1 MAGITGLGQ
10 KIDAARRVTAQ
21 ASDFTQNATSIT
33 GTYSGAAGSTT
44 MVNDF
49 IGMDYTQVET
59 IRTAIREYVNNIQS
73 AINKLRTETNAEQAF
88 HGEIKTSVENYVSG
102 VCDCANA
109 YTSQLLE
116 FSDKMQEAYKAFVAH
131 ESGIASQISSQGS
144 QVSTNAQGYT
154 EQE

>member
-10 KIDAARRVTAQ
+10 KIDAARRVTDT
-21 ASDFTQNATSIT
+21 ASDFSQTVTGVT
-33 GTYSGAAGSTT
+33 GTYAGAAGSTA
-44 MVNDF
+44 MSSDF

-59 IRTAIREYVNNIQS
+59 IRTSIREYVSSIQN
-73 AINKLRTETNAEQAF
+73 ALERLRTETNANQAF

-102 VCDCANA
+102 VVDSANA

-116 FSDKMQEAYKAFVAH
+116 FSDKMQQAYKAFIAH
-131 ESGIASQISSQGS
+131 ETDVSSQISAQGKEAS
-144 QVSTNAQGYT
+144 DNAQNYT

>member
-10 KIDAARRVTAQ
+10 KIDAAGRVAAGATN
-21 ASDFTQNATSIT
+21 FTQSTTGVT
-33 GTYSGAAGSTT
+33 GTYTGASGSTA
-44 MVNDF
+44 MSSDF

-59 IRTAIREYVNNIQS
+59 IRTSIREYVNTIQN
-73 AINKLRTETNAEQAF
+73 ALNRLRNETNASQAF

-102 VCDCANA
+102 VVDSATA

-116 FSDKMQEAYKAFVAH
+116 FSDKMQQAYKAFVTH
-131 ESGIASQISSQGS
+131 ESEVSSQINTQAKEASSS
-144 QVSTNAQGYT
+144 AENYT

>member
-10 KIDAARRVTAQ
+10 KIDAARRVTSE
-21 ASDFTQNATSIT
+21 ASNFTQGTTSIV
-33 GTYSGAAGSTT
+33 GTYQGASGSTT
-44 MVNDF
+44 MTNDF

-59 IRTAIREYVNNIQS
+59 IRTAIREYVNSIKS
-73 AINKLRTETNAEQAF
+73 AIEKLRTETNAEQAF

-102 VCDCANA
+102 VVDCADA

-116 FSDKMQEAYKAFVAH
+116 FSDKMQQAYKAFIAH
-131 ESGIASQISSQGS
+131 ESGISSQISAQASQTS
-144 QVSTNAQGYT
+144 NNSTSYS